1 MIVNMPDEMFSVL
14 FVPFAKYKEEILKER
29 EYKELILNK
38 Q

>member
-1 MIVNMPDEMFSVL
+1 MIVNMPDEMFSDL
-14 FVPFAKYKEEILKER
+14 FVPFAKYKEEIFKER

>member
-1 MIVNMPDEMFSVL
+1 MIVNMSDEMFSVL
-14 FVPFAKYKEEILKER
+14 FVPFTKYKEEILKER